1 MLKNAINLR
10 LLRLHRVYF
19 AQSFQDPYVLNCGI
33 AGRRSYSI
41 PGRKYMLSREV
52 CLNSAFAFL
61 EAFGGPVA
69 PSVEARYW
77 YVHSALVLE
86 LDS

>member
-1 MLKNAINLR
+1 MPSTFVCCDCIGCTLPSHSRIRTLNPALF
-10 LLRLHRVYF
+10 L
-19 AQSFQDPYVLNCGI
+19 SVLTLQL
-33 AGRRSYSI
+33 S
-41 PGRKYMLSREV
+41 KYMLSREV

-77 YVHSALVLE
+77 
-86 LDS
+86 

>member
-1 MLKNAINLR
+1 
-10 LLRLHRVYF
+10 
-19 AQSFQDPYVLNCGI
+19 
-33 AGRRSYSI
+33 
-41 PGRKYMLSREV
+41 MLSREV

-77 YVHSALVLE
+77 YAL
-86 LDS
+86 